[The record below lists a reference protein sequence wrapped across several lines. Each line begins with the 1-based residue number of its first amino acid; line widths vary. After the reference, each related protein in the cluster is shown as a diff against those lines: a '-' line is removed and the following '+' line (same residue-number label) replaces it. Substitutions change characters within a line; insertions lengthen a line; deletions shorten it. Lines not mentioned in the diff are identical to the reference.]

1 MNLETYSENFRAM
14 DEDVKASEIPDKQNE
29 ESVEAEVFT

>member
-14 DEDVKASEIPDKQNE
+14 DEYVKAYGIPDKQNE
-29 ESVEAEVFT
+29 ESVEAELFT